1 MRNCRYIFF
10 KIIAVPVNNAFK
22 TVQQSAKDKEDI
34 FRRADAGLHAMMDW
48 IVCSKLWNCYNM
60 IMKKKT
66 TENRE
71 LRGEQVWTLEQISCS
86 MAVITT
92 RSSG

>member
-1 MRNCRYIFF
+1 MNNRLRKQTWSNCKLYSVRRM
-10 KIIAVPVNNAFK
+10 KSNP
-22 TVQQSAKDKEDI
+22 SALTEKSNEQ
-34 FRRADAGLHAMMDW
+34 REESVL
-48 IVCSKLWNCYNM
+48 KLDRVLNM
-60 IMKKKT
+60 IVKKKT

-92 RSSG
+92 RNSG

>member
-1 MRNCRYIFF
+1 
-10 KIIAVPVNNAFK
+10 
-22 TVQQSAKDKEDI
+22 
-34 FRRADAGLHAMMDW
+34 MMDW

-66 TENRE
+66 TDNRE

-86 MAVITT
+86 MAVIIT
-92 RSSG
+92 RNSG